1 MLCHPI
7 YNWLYLIN
15 DSFANESHV
24 PYSRNS
30 WKTWLIRMWLWTSWV
45 NSFTTHL
52 HVTHPHVTHSWSHM
66 WLIHASHQWL
76 IREWVTC
83 ALFTWLVKDVTHSH
97 VTMNKLSQLIH
108 IVQWTSWVISFTTPL
123 QLSYSYET
131 HSRKLMNATCT
142 GWQRPI
148 GCLTLQHFSQKSHE
162 VAMINRGAQMQ

>member
-1 MLCHPI
+1 MMNPMRILVL
-7 YNWLYLIN
+7 NWKFLEIISNAVPPYLQL
-15 DSFANESHV
+15 AVSHQ
-24 PYSRNS
+24 
-30 WKTWLIRMWLWTSWV
+30 WLIR
-45 NSFTTHL
+45 TTHL